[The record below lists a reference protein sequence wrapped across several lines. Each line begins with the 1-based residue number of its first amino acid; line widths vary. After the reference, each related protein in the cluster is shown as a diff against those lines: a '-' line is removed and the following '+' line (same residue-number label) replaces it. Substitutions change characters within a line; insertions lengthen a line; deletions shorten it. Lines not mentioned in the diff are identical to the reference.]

1 MAPLTFLTWNIRG
14 VGSQA
19 KRVRVLNHLV
29 NLKADICL
37 LQETHLSDSDYTRI
51 KSTQFSHL
59 YSSHYNSKQRGVC
72 ILINK
77 RISFTHNTTI
87 TDPEGRFI
95 IINIS
100 INNAPITIANIY
112 GPNTDDASF
121 FQNVFSTLSNHSH
134 CPIILAGD
142 FNTVLDPTLDK
153 SDRLKNKRICN
164 STKTIKQFM
173 SEFGLGDSWRLQH
186 PDTAGYTFFSPVHHS
201 YSRIDYFLTSNSII
215 PNISDSTI
223 HPIIISDHAPV
234 TIQWNTTTTQKPNS
248 RWRLNTSL
256 LQDPNFNSF
265 IRREW
270 AFFLEMNDSPGS
282 SPSLLWEAGKAVLR
296 GRIISFSVHKKG
308 QKKNRK

>member
-51 KSTQFSHL
+51 KSTQFSHI

-121 FQNVFSTLSNHSH
+121 FQNVFSTLSNLSD

-142 FNTVLDPTLDK
+142 LNTVLDPTLDK
-153 SDRLKNKRICN
+153 SDHLKNKCIYH
-164 STKTIKQFM
+164 STNWP
-173 SEFGLGDSWRLQH
+173 WR
-186 PDTAGYTFFSPVHHS
+186 
-201 YSRIDYFLTSNSII
+201 
-215 PNISDSTI
+215 
-223 HPIIISDHAPV
+223 
-234 TIQWNTTTTQKPNS
+234 
-248 RWRLNTSL
+248 
-256 LQDPNFNSF
+256 
-265 IRREW
+265 
-270 AFFLEMNDSPGS
+270 
-282 SPSLLWEAGKAVLR
+282 
-296 GRIISFSVHKKG
+296 
-308 QKKNRK
+308 